1 MATDSS
7 SSPAALR
14 TYVNDMV
21 TLDKHILE
29 AVEHQIADERVEKAP
44 AAAALL
50 GHVKSTLTRQVG
62 ELESHVTRLG
72 SETGAVLKQVVGGVL
87 GNFAGLYDK
96 IRKDPVSRMLRDDY
110 TALNMAAISYTMLH
124 TTALAF
130 HDEGVAKTAL
140 LHLQELT
147 PLIMRYNEVT
157 PQLVVD
163 ELTDE
168 KDPVDTSVVGTAVSN
183 TQAAWKP

>member
-7 SSPAALR
+7 SSPSALR
-14 TYVNDMV
+14 MYVNDMV

-29 AVEHQIADERVEKAP
+29 AVEHQIADERVEKNP
-44 AAAALL
+44 LAAALL
-50 GHVKSTLTRQVG
+50 ADVKSVLTRQVA
-62 ELESHVTRLG
+62 ELELHVSRLG
-72 SETGAVLKQVVGGVL
+72 SETGAAIKQAIGGAL
-87 GNFAGLYDK
+87 GSLAGLYDK

-110 TALNMAAISYTMLH
+110 TALNLASISYTMLH

-130 HDEGVAKTAL
+130 HDQGVAASAL
-140 LHLQELT
+140 SHLKELT
-147 PLIMRYNEVT
+147 PIIMRYNEIT
-157 PQLVVD
+157 PHLVVA

-168 KDPVDTSVVGTAVSN
+168 GTHVDVSVAGLAVSN